1 MNLVIDRKRSG
12 NRNFQPGR
20 YLEIN
25 PVLELGTWSLE
36 LGSFTFI
43 GSWIFGSWFF

>member
-1 MNLVIDRKRSG
+1 MIDRKRSG

-25 PVLELGTWSLE
+25 PVLELGVWNLDLLLLLV
-36 LGSFTFI
+36 LGSSDL
-43 GSWIFGSWFF
+43 GSSN